1 MTYAS
6 DVAQGG
12 VAGCSQVAVPTER
25 KTAAAVAA
33 AARANLRRATTHLS
47 SVDAELA
54 FGQVIR
60 GRGGRTLRFE
70 EFEAAL
76 QILAGKVA
84 GATST
89 RHHKRSQVRR
99 VSVCNY
105 SLCVAV
111 LNCIPHCRRQGGG
124 GGGGGGGIAI

>member
-12 VAGCSQVAVPTER
+12 VAGCSQVAVPAER

-33 AARANLRRATTHLS
+33 AARASLRRETTHLS

-54 FGQVIR
+54 FGQAIIR

-76 QILAGKVA
+76 QILAGKAA
-84 GATST
+84 GATSDT
-89 RHHKRSQVRR
+89 RHHHKRSQVRR
-99 VSVCNY
+99 ASVCN
-105 SLCVAV
+105 
-111 LNCIPHCRRQGGG
+111 
-124 GGGGGGGIAI
+124 